1 MLLFQ
6 IECVL
11 LVLSQLNENGR
22 IKPLVVTNI
31 YQVHSLSPLQ
41 EFIVTA
47 LGLRLKTEEQH
58 AKYTTLRVRYF
69 VRKATSVQS
78 STLDSP
84 SAVLTFLYQF
94 RFPKLDA
101 LKIQLCSHTLG

>member
-1 MLLFQ
+1 MCFISSL
-6 IECVL
+6 ITERKWPNKIISCDEY
-11 LVLSQLNENGR
+11 LSGTRTQF
-22 IKPLVVTNI
+22 KPITGVYSERAWPTR
-31 YQVHSLSPLQ
+31 
-41 EFIVTA
+41 
-47 LGLRLKTEEQH
+47 GLKIEEQH
-58 AKYTTLRVRYF
+58 AKCTTLRVRYF

-94 RFPKLDA
+94 RIPNLDA

>member
-1 MLLFQ
+1 MMLLFQ

-47 LGLRLKTEEQH
+47 LGLRV
-58 AKYTTLRVRYF
+58 A
-69 VRKATSVQS
+69 
-78 STLDSP
+78 
-84 SAVLTFLYQF
+84 
-94 RFPKLDA
+94 
-101 LKIQLCSHTLG
+101 